1 MHSMDQINHY
11 LLGILP
17 GDGRHWADCLRSLG
31 SILSMSESGDRKSAD
46 EEFVAHFLPIYDQ
59 YLDNAQILVESLS
72 KDGILQAE
80 KIGLISRYTQVFT
93 FISCIIIFIFGFFL
107 GYTR

>member
-1 MHSMDQINHY
+1 MDQINHY